1 MCKLQLDFP
10 AVAINPY
17 SYDQA
22 VSFLSNLFY
31 DEKGNY
37 WTIAVA
43 GFSLS
48 AILPKVNWKIFGKDE
63 SVSRMMKWIFKISP
77 SLLKCILPPWYHSSV
92 YGFITCKQP
101 IIHESYPIIRET
113 VFSRLRIK
121 FFGIYLSSSKKDHT
135 DSNILHEYVE
145 IFRVYYFN

>member
-1 MCKLQLDFP
+1 MIVHTAEKNQINFLLKVRQHSPMCKLQLDFP

-48 AILPKVNWKIFGKDE
+48 AILPKVSWKTFGKDE
-63 SVSRMMKWIFKISP
+63 SVSRMMK
-77 SLLKCILPPWYHSSV
+77 
-92 YGFITCKQP
+92 
-101 IIHESYPIIRET
+101 
-113 VFSRLRIK
+113 
-121 FFGIYLSSSKKDHT
+121 
-135 DSNILHEYVE
+135 
-145 IFRVYYFN
+145 